1 MVKVYLIHPMSIFER
16 DHSFCNPGLAFLFL
30 FLLFLLLLLLLLLTD
45 HQATRNV
52 GVRGGRALEL
62 PGPGIAAAGI
72 KWKARSDMVKA

>member
-1 MVKVYLIHPMSIFER
+1 MSTFER

-30 FLLFLLLLLLLLLTD
+30 FLLFLLLLLLLTD
-45 HQATRNV
+45 HQPTRKV